1 VESLFSFSYKQVGCF
16 SERRFGNLFD
26 LKLYA
31 DLMSNIAMIE
41 NDFAKLARPN
51 SLITPSRQTDHIL
64 SPTRARSKKALKYR
78 NSIMA
83 GYKMISKALGM
94 VLVSALVFTLATSSV
109 IGSIK
114 VSAANSTKAAANS
127 TKAAGNATTGA
138 AAANSTKAA
147 GNATAGAAAANSTKA
162 AAANS
167 TKAAGNATAGAA
179 AKNSTKAASSVAA
192 SLSKA
197 KASGNATTGA
207 AANSTKAAG
216 NVPPGNPITQLGQA
230 ISNGLKGL
238 TNLIT
243 GNKK

>member
-1 VESLFSFSYKQVGCF
+1 
-16 SERRFGNLFD
+16 
-26 LKLYA
+26 
-31 DLMSNIAMIE
+31 MIE

-64 SPTRARSKKALKYR
+64 SSIRARSKKALKYR

-127 TKAAGNATTGA
+127 TKAAGNATTR
-138 AAANSTKAA
+138 
-147 GNATAGAAAANSTKA
+147 A